1 MLVVYSGMKM
11 EQKYA
16 ENEMEIYGIKM
27 EFCGTKTKTESF
39 NMKQIW
45 NFQKLKT
52 ERRFSAEHPR

>member
-11 EQKYA
+11 ERKYA

-39 NMKQIW
+39 TMK
-45 NFQKLKT
+45 
-52 ERRFSAEHPR
+52 